1 MTKRENNE
9 TQGNTPASYF
19 AKSLLFR
26 PLLLRPFLP
35 LLLLIRLILHLKHL
49 IDCVSVSTSAATPLP
64 FALLQ
69 LGSCSASRPDSVHSP
84 AARLLAAAHRHN
96 HGPAMHTVPSQ
107 VSLARHWPD
116 DLMQDSEAVG
126 V

>member
-26 PLLLRPFLP
+26 PLLLWPFFLFS
-35 LLLLIRLILHLKHL
+35 LIRLILHLTHL

-96 HGPAMHTVPSQ
+96 RGPAMHTVPSQ

-116 DLMQDSEAVG
+116 DLMQDSEAV
-126 V
+126 VV